1 MTKLKICG
9 IQNVDSA
16 LAAAESGA
24 DFLGFV
30 FVHGV
35 RRQVTSQQVT
45 SIIDDVR
52 SSSVSAIPCF
62 VGLFADQDIQEV
74 NKIVRDCG
82 LDYVQLC
89 GDELPAYWD
98 KVDAE
103 VIKQIRV
110 RDPES
115 VVASTRDTIRRVG
128 QVVSTGRIAL
138 LDKYEQGSLGGT
150 GKTFDWD
157 VAASVAKCH
166 DVMLAGGL
174 TPENVG
180 DAIDQVSPW
189 GVDVSS
195 GVETNKEKNIDK
207 IRAFADAVRNSRSI
221 SKD

>member
-35 RRQVTSQQVT
+35 RRQVTSQQAA

-62 VGLFADQDIQEV
+62 VGLFADQDIQKV

-110 RDPES
+110 RDLES
-115 VVASTRDTIRRVG
+115 VVASTRDTIRRVD

-150 GKTFDWD
+150 GK
-157 VAASVAKCH
+157 VLSLIH
-166 DVMLAGGL
+166 
-174 TPENVG
+174 
-180 DAIDQVSPW
+180 I
-189 GVDVSS
+189 
-195 GVETNKEKNIDK
+195 
-207 IRAFADAVRNSRSI
+207 
-221 SKD
+221 

>member
-1 MTKLKICG
+1 MTKFKICG

-16 LAAAESGA
+16 LAAAESRA

-35 RRQVTSQQVT
+35 RRQVTSQQAA

-52 SSSVSAIPCF
+52 SSSVSAPLRF
-62 VGLFADQDIQEV
+62 VGLFADQNIQEV
-74 NKIVRDCG
+74 NEIVRDCG
-82 LDYVQLC
+82 LDYAQLC
-89 GDELPAYWD
+89 GDELPTYWD
-98 KVDAE
+98 KVDTE
-103 VIKQIRV
+103 VIKQIKV
-110 RDPES
+110 RDLES
-115 VVASTRDTIRRVG
+115 VVAATHDTISQVG

>member
-35 RRQVTSQQVT
+35 RRQVTSQQAA

-62 VGLFADQDIQEV
+62 VGLFADQDIQKV

-110 RDPES
+110 RDLES
-115 VVASTRDTIRRVG
+115 VVASTRDTIRRVD

-150 GKTFDWD
+150 GKVFNWG

-195 GVETNKEKNIDK
+195 GVETNKEKNIGK
-207 IRAFADAVRNSRSI
+207 IRAFADAVRKSRTI
-221 SKD
+221 LTD

>member
-1 MTKLKICG
+1 MTKLKLCG

-35 RRQVTSQQVT
+35 RRQVTSQQAA

-62 VGLFADQDIQEV
+62 VGLFADQDIQKV

-98 KVDAE
+98 KVDTE

-110 RDPES
+110 RDLES
-115 VVASTRDTIRRVG
+115 VVASTRDTIRRVD

-150 GKTFDWD
+150 GKVFNWG

-195 GVETNKEKNIDK
+195 GVETNKEKNIGK
-207 IRAFADAVRNSRSI
+207 IRAFADAVRKSRTI
-221 SKD
+221 LTD

>member
-1 MTKLKICG
+1 MTKLKLCG

-35 RRQVTSQQVT
+35 RRQVTSQQAA

-62 VGLFADQDIQEV
+62 VGLFADQDIQKV

-110 RDPES
+110 RDLES
-115 VVASTRDTIRRVG
+115 VVASTRDTIRRVD

-150 GKTFDWD
+150 GKVFNWG

-195 GVETNKEKNIDK
+195 GVETNKEKNIGK
-207 IRAFADAVRNSRSI
+207 IRAFADAVRKSRTI
-221 SKD
+221 LTD

>member
-1 MTKLKICG
+1 M
-9 IQNVDSA
+9 V
-16 LAAAESGA
+16 AAT
-24 DFLGFV
+24 
-30 FVHGV
+30 H
-35 RRQVTSQQVT
+35 
-45 SIIDDVR
+45 
-52 SSSVSAIPCF
+52 
-62 VGLFADQDIQEV
+62 
-74 NKIVRDCG
+74 
-82 LDYVQLC
+82 
-89 GDELPAYWD
+89 
-98 KVDAE
+98 
-103 VIKQIRV
+103 
-110 RDPES
+110 
-115 VVASTRDTIRRVG
+115 DTISQVG

-150 GKTFDWD
+150 GKTFDWG